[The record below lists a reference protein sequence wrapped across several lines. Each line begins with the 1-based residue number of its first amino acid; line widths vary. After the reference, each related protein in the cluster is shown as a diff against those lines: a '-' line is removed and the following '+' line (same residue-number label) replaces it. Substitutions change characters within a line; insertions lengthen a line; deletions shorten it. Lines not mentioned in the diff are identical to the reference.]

1 MAGRRIHEE
10 DIRLDII
17 INNSQAQRDLFEL
30 EKKTKDLVSAN
41 KDLKKEQRLL
51 EAQGKKNTQEYRNL
65 TNQINQN
72 TAQIR
77 TNRAEMDRLQN
88 EIGLT
93 GLTMNQL
100 TRRANQLR
108 NSLRDMVPGS
118 RQWQNLNAEL
128 TETTNRINQ
137 LRAAGDTQ
145 RLTFGQAA
153 DWLNR
158 YQTMILSVTATIT
171 GLTYSI
177 QQWLDYS
184 GKLAD
189 ANSNVMK
196 VTGFTQKQIDELN
209 KSLGNISTRTSRME
223 LLGLAEQAGRLGKT
237 SLKEVEGFV
246 EVANRLK
253 VALGDDLGESQIL
266 DVGKLVTTY
275 QVGTETGKEFEG
287 AMEALGSSINE
298 VSASGSNQASFLVDY
313 MNRMAGVAPQA
324 KLSAADN
331 LGYAATFD
339 ELGQSVEVT
348 STAMN
353 KVLLD
358 MFKNP
363 GEYAKIAGIS
373 IKDFNKLLNE
383 DSNAAMIK
391 FLEGLNG
398 NSAGLQTMVQKME
411 DLDAGGTRGVAS
423 LSALANNLDI
433 LKQRQATANL
443 SMQEATS
450 LTNEYNIKNNNLAAT
465 LDKIKKTTA
474 GWFSSDTLVSWL
486 TTCVNW
492 FAKLIGATED
502 ADKSGA
508 RWRNN
513 LLVIAKVVATLV
525 AGLIS
530 YKAALQLTALWTNR
544 NTAGSILYNAQLKL
558 QNILAAIAI
567 VRTELY
573 AAAQLLLAGN
583 IRGAIAQVRALN
595 TVLFASPW
603 GVVIGLVTA
612 ATTAFFLFS
621 DSANEANDIMSAT
634 TRIANDVADATTNQ
648 KSKIETL
655 IATINDENSTLEQKQ
670 KALEILKTITN
681 GYLDTLTLENMKT
694 GQSIQLIKDYIKHI
708 DDLAKAKAIVALKT
722 ELYSQ
727 QLKNSTKITA
737 LETEK
742 KNTKAT
748 GKGYGDDGK
757 FFGFDIGRNQKSIQY
772 EIDQA
777 KSENIQIENQL
788 AVANTLQ
795 GKQSEAI
802 RNRIAKNTATLK
814 TLKANSAEAKQ
825 LTAKIKADNE
835 ELNALIGLSDTT
847 STTANNS
854 SSEFTTPSDKE
865 SEKARK
871 KAEKDAENARKKAER
886 EADNARKK
894 AKAERD
900 KYYEDL
906 KKETEKNE
914 EEILKIQRDYEDLGL
929 ESIEDSFAKERAT
942 MSVEHQRKMDDLRA
956 QLIDEKTLKI
966 LNEQKATATKN
977 GDTALVARIDQM
989 KATYLSKNA
998 EINDLLTAQQ
1008 NKYSND
1014 LLQLSRK
1021 FQLSEIDKLVES
1033 GNKKIE
1039 EQKRLQRSELA
1050 TISSV
1055 DDAKEIL
1062 KRSLNDKELK
1072 EIKTWQDA
1080 KTALEKQYEQETL
1093 ALQEEFL
1100 REQLSQLQA
1109 ISQGSTEKGIDF
1121 NLLTPEQQENFK
1133 SQIEE
1138 LKSQIDELIIKK
1150 NELKGQGED
1159 DKSGNKK
1166 KKSDDGNSKGS
1177 LNKYSADIFGMSTDD
1192 WQMLFNHLEQGKI
1205 GFEEIAAVIGVMQ
1218 QMYAQYAQMVA
1229 ANENR
1234 ELQKFE
1240 DRTNRKKDALSRQL
1254 DQGYINQATYNAE
1267 VQKLEDAYNK
1277 KKAETEYKQAKR
1289 EKQMAL
1295 VSALMGTATAVV
1307 GALGMK
1313 PWTPANYAL
1322 AAIVGAFGA
1331 IQTGMIAAQPLP
1343 SKGFEDGYINIQR
1356 EQDGKR
1362 FRAKRAG
1369 IAKTGL
1375 VSQPTHFLAGEQGQH
1390 FPEMIIDGPT
1400 WKGLSPDIK
1409 NALQNDIMRVKGFE
1423 NGSYGNIASTDNT
1436 EFIAF
1441 LKLNYELLSD
1451 LKTNGIDARV
1461 LADYRNSAAIE
1472 KGIERVRKFKNKTI
1486 K

>member
-1 MAGRRIHEE
+1 MAKKIHEE
-10 DIRLDII
+10 DIKLNII
-17 INNSQAQRDLFEL
+17 INGDKSQKELGDLDRDTKKLISTNKEL
-30 EKKTKDLVSAN
+30 RKAKADLV
-41 KDLKKEQRLL
+41 
-51 EAQGKKNTQEYRNL
+51 AQGKKDSQEFKNL
-65 TNQINQN
+65 TKEIKNNNATIEVNK
-72 TAQIR
+72 
-77 TNRAEMDRLQN
+77 NRMKELRSA
-88 EIGLT
+88 IGLNA
-93 GLTMNQL
+93 LSIQEL
-100 TRRANQLR
+100 KKQAA
-108 NSLRDMVPGS
+108 SLRYSLNSMVPGTS
-118 RQWQNLNAEL
+118 EWKKLNAEL
-128 TETTNRINQ
+128 QETNARIRQ
-137 LRAAGDTQ
+137 LNTTGQQQ

-158 YQTMILSVTATIT
+158 YQTMIVSVAATIT

-209 KSLGNISTRTSRME
+209 ISLGKISTRTSRME

-237 SLKEVEGFV
+237 SLKDVEGFV

-253 VALGDDLGESQIL
+253 VALGDDLGESQIQ

-275 QVGTETGKEFEG
+275 KVGAETGKEFEG

-298 VSASGSNQASFLVDY
+298 VSASGANQASFLVDY

-450 LTNEYNIKNNNLAAT
+450 LTNEYDIKNNNLAAT

-474 GWFSSDTLVSWL
+474 GWFSSDTLISWL

-513 LLVIAKVVATLV
+513 LLVIAKVVATVV
-525 AGLIS
+525 ATILS
-530 YKAALQLTALWTNR
+530 YKAALVLTTLWSNNLKRATTLLNVVQKGSLLVTN
-544 NTAGSILYNAQLKL
+544 LLKSS
-558 QNILAAIAI
+558 
-567 VRTELY
+567 T
-573 AAAQLLLAGN
+573 LLLSSAYLFCTGN
-583 IRGAIAQVRALN
+583 IRKATAMMRLFNMTVRANPL
-595 TVLFASPW
+595 
-603 GVVIGLVTA
+603 GLLISLLTL
-612 ATTAFFLFS
+612 ATTAFFAFS
-621 DSANEANDIMSAT
+621 SSADEATESQDNLKESIDSLDKSVNESITKTKENI
-634 TRIANDVADATTNQ
+634 TRLINVIKDENVSLESRKKAYQELIKIAPEFNGYLEDEKFNIEGLTRMYDVYVKKLYEVARAKAVQAKLEKAVKEQVDADF
-648 KSKIETL
+648 KLYETE
-655 IATINDENSTLEQKQ
+655 TSNSTLKDQNSITIGGTKIDVSSDTSKNEINKSNTNV
-670 KALEILKTITN
+670 KFALAAKKDADESVKKITN
-681 GYLDTLTLENMKT
+681 YINSD
-694 GQSIQLIKDYIKHI
+694 LIK
-708 DDLAKAKAIVALKT
+708 
-722 ELYSQ
+722 
-727 QLKNSTKITA
+727 
-737 LETEK
+737 TEK
-742 KNTKAT
+742 IIAT
-748 GKGYGDDGK
+748 
-757 FFGFDIGRNQKSIQY
+757 
-772 EIDQA
+772 
-777 KSENIQIENQL
+777 
-788 AVANTLQ
+788 
-795 GKQSEAI
+795 
-802 RNRIAKNTATLK
+802 
-814 TLKANSAEAKQ
+814 AEAKMKALVTKYGKDKASKLQ
-825 LTAKIKADNE
+825 EYKELSVEKSTA
-835 ELNALIGLSDTT
+835 ELKKKSYTT
-847 STTANNS
+847 VDEPMMDFS
-854 SSEFTTPSDKE
+854 SSSSSSIKGNQPSRSSGKSDA
-865 SEKARK
+865 EKA
-871 KAEKDAENARKKAER
+871 AE
-886 EADNARKK
+886 K

-900 KYYEDL
+900 KYFDDL

-914 EEILKIQRDYEDLGL
+914 EEILKIQREYEDLGL

-942 MSVEHQRKMDDLRA
+942 LNVEHQRKMDDLRA
-956 QLIDEKTLKI
+956 QLVDENTLKI
-966 LNEQKATATKN
+966 LDEQKIKATKN
-977 GDTALVARIDQM
+977 GDTALVTRIDQM

-998 EINDLLTAQQ
+998 EINNLLTAQQ
-1008 NKYSND
+1008 NKYSQEKLNIER
-1014 LLQLSRK
+1014 SRELK
-1021 FQLSEIDKLVES
+1021 SIDKLIES

-1093 ALQEEFL
+1093 DAQEEFL

-1109 ISQGSTEKGIDF
+1109 ISEGSTETGIDF

-1133 SQIEE
+1133 SQIEK

-1150 NELKGQGED
+1150 NELKGGKKVDENGNPVED
-1159 DKSGNKK
+1159 DSGNGKA
-1166 KKSDDGNSKGS
+1166 KGGS
-1177 LNKYSADIFGMSTDD
+1177 TDIFGMDANK
-1192 WQMLFNHLEQGKI
+1192 WQSLFDNLEEGKLK
-1205 GFEEIAAVIGVMQ
+1205 FEDVANVIGVMMN
-1218 QMYAQYAQMVA
+1218 MYKQYSDLVAQ
-1229 ANENR
+1229 NENR

-1240 DRTNRKKDALSRQL
+1240 DRTNRKKDALSKQL

-1277 KKAETEYKQAKR
+1277 KKAEIEYKQAKR
-1289 EKQMAL
+1289 EKAMA
-1295 VSALMGTATAVV
+1295 VASAIMNTASAVNEALPNFVLAGIV
-1307 GALGMK
+1307 GALG
-1313 PWTPANYAL
+1313 
-1322 AAIVGAFGA
+1322 A
-1331 IQTGMIAAQPLP
+1331 IQVGMILAQPLP
-1343 SKGFEDGYINIQR
+1343 SKGFQDGYIDIER

-1409 NALQNDIMRVKGFE
+1409 AALQNDIMRVKGFE
-1423 NGSYGNIASTDNT
+1423 DGSYANIASTDNT
-1436 EFIAF
+1436 ELIAF
-1441 LKLNYELLSD
+1441 LKLNYDVLID
-1451 LKTNGIDARV
+1451 LKENGIEANV
-1461 LADYRNSAAIE
+1461 LANYQNSNAIE
-1472 KGIERVRKFKNKTI
+1472 KGLNRLNKFKSKTR

>member
-1 MAGRRIHEE
+1 MANKIHEE
-10 DIRLDII
+10 DIRLNISV
-17 INNSQAQRDLFEL
+17 NGNEAQKEIHNL
-30 EKKTKDLVSAN
+30 EKRN
-41 KDLKKEQRLL
+41 KELTTSIKGVQAEMKKYRTAKQKESEDYKNLQSQLNKYNKELDVNRNKISQLTSTLKVNEMTTQQLKARAKELQFALSKMLNATDRNRMKEQLA
-51 EAQGKKNTQEYRNL
+51 EVNAQLSEMNALG
-65 TNQINQN
+65 
-72 TAQIR
+72 AQ
-77 TNRAEMDRLQN
+77 
-88 EIGLT
+88 
-93 GLTMNQL
+93 
-100 TRRANQLR
+100 
-108 NSLRDMVPGS
+108 
-118 RQWQNLNAEL
+118 
-128 TETTNRINQ
+128 
-137 LRAAGDTQ
+137 Q
-145 RLTFGQAA
+145 RLTFSSAS
-153 DWLNR
+153 DWLQR
-158 YQTMILSVTATIT
+158 YQTLLFSIIATIT

-177 QQWLDYS
+177 EQWLDFS
-184 GKLAD
+184 GKLSD
-189 ANSNVMK
+189 AYSNVMK
-196 VTGFTQKQIDELN
+196 VTGLTQTQMDKLNLSLN
-209 KSLGNISTRTSRME
+209 KISTRTSRME

-237 SLKEVEGFV
+237 SVKDVEGFV

-253 VALGDDLGESQIL
+253 VALGDDLGESQIQ

-275 QVGTETGKEFEG
+275 KVGAETGKEFEG

-373 IKDFNKLLNE
+373 IKDFNKLLSE

-398 NSAGLQTMVQKME
+398 NSAGLQTMVKKME

-433 LKQRQATANL
+433 LKERQATANL

-465 LDKIKKTTA
+465 LDKIKKTVS
-474 GWFSSDTLVSWL
+474 GWTSSDTLVSWL

-492 FAKLIGATED
+492 FANLIGATED

-513 LLVIAKVVATLV
+513 LLVIAKVVATVV

-573 AAAQLLLAGN
+573 ATAQLLLAGN
-583 IRGAIAQVRALN
+583 IRGAIAQVKALN

-621 DSANEANDIMSAT
+621 DSASEANDIMSAT

-648 KSKIETL
+648 KAKIETL

-748 GKGYGDDGK
+748 GKGYGADGK
-757 FFGFDIGRNQKSIQY
+757 FFAFDIGRNKKSIQY

-802 RNRIAKNTATLK
+802 RNRIAINTATLK
-814 TLKANSAEAKQ
+814 TLKSNSKEAKEI
-825 LTAKIKADNE
+825 TAKIKADNE
-835 ELNALIGLSDTT
+835 ELNALIGLTDTT
-847 STTANNS
+847 STTTTNS
-854 SSEFTTPSDKE
+854 SSDFTPTSDKDA
-865 SEKARK
+865 EKARK
-871 KAEKDAENARKKAER
+871 KR
-886 EADNARKK
+886 EADAKKAQKQKEADEKK

-900 KYYEDL
+900 KYYEEL

-914 EEILKIQRDYEDLGL
+914 EEILKIQREYEDLDL
-929 ESIEDSFAKERAT
+929 ASIEDKFARERAIL
-942 MSVEHQRKMDDLRA
+942 SVEHQRKMDDLRK
-956 QLIDEKTLKI
+956 QLIDEETLKTLD
-966 LNEQKATATKN
+966 NQKATATKK
-977 GDTALVARIDQM
+977 GDTELVKSIETM
-989 KATYLSKNA
+989 KQTFLIKNE
-998 EINDLLTAQQ
+998 EINNLLTQQ
-1008 NKYSND
+1008 KLKYSEE
-1014 LLQLSRK
+1014 LLKIGREY
-1021 FQLSEIDKLVES
+1021 QLSEIDLLIKSSNDKLT
-1033 GNKKIE
+1033 
-1039 EQKRLQRSELA
+1039 EQKRLQTAELA

-1055 DDAKEIL
+1055 EDAKEIL
-1062 KRSLNDKELK
+1062 KRSLTDKELK
-1072 EIKTWQDA
+1072 NIKTWQDA
-1080 KTALEKQYEQETL
+1080 KTALDKQYEAETL
-1093 ALQEEFL
+1093 AAQQKFL
-1100 REQLSQLQA
+1100 EEQLSQLQS
-1109 ISQGSTEKGIDF
+1109 ISQGSLDAGIDF
-1121 NLLTPEQQENFK
+1121 NLLTPEQQEVFK
-1133 SQIEE
+1133 QQVEDLKNQIN
-1138 LKSQIDELIIKK
+1138 ELIIAK
-1150 NELKGQGED
+1150 NQLKGEQTDKGNPNGE
-1159 DKSGNKK
+1159 KSEGLQKA
-1166 KKSDDGNSKGS
+1166 SGGTT
-1177 LNKYSADIFGMSTDD
+1177 DIFGMNAND
-1192 WQMLFNHLEQGKI
+1192 WQTLFDNLDEGKLK
-1205 GFEEIAAVIGVMQ
+1205 FEDVANVIGLMVN
-1218 QMYAQYAQMVA
+1218 MYSQYAQMVA
-1229 ANENR
+1229 ASENKS
-1234 ELQKFE
+1234 LQKFE
-1240 DRTNRKKDALSRQL
+1240 DSNNRKKDSLQKQL
-1254 DQGYINQATYNAE
+1254 DQGYISQTTYNTE
-1267 VQKLEDAYNK
+1267 VQKLDDAYNK
-1277 KKAETEYKQAKR
+1277 RKAEIEYKQAKR
-1289 EKQMAL
+1289 EKQIAL
-1295 VSALMGTATAVV
+1295 VSAIMNTAAAVTEALPNWVLAGIV
-1307 GALGMK
+1307 GALG
-1313 PWTPANYAL
+1313 
-1322 AAIVGAFGA
+1322 A
-1331 IQTGMIAAQPLP
+1331 IQVGMILKQPLP

-1356 EQDGKR
+1356 EQDGKN
-1362 FRAKRAG
+1362 FRAKKG
-1369 IAKTGL
+1369 GVAKSGL
-1375 VSQPTHFLAGEQGQH
+1375 VSKPTHFLAGEQGQF
-1390 FPEMIIDGPT
+1390 FPEMIISGPQ
-1400 WKGLSPDIK
+1400 WKGFSPALKTAVLNEVNGIKSPGYEGGTMPDIASMQ
-1409 NALQNDIMRVKGFE
+1409 NPEIIALLSANF
-1423 NGSYGNIASTDNT
+1423 
-1436 EFIAF
+1436 
-1441 LKLNYELLSD
+1441 ELLSD
-1451 LKTNGIDARV
+1451 LKTNGIQAHLVNDMRFQQKMS
-1461 LADYRNSAAIE
+1461 D
-1472 KGIERVRKFKNKTI
+1472 GNKKYQQFISKT
-1486 K
+1486 KM

>member
-1 MAGRRIHEE
+1 MANKIHEE
-10 DIRLDII
+10 DIRLNISV
-17 INNSQAQRDLFEL
+17 NGNEAQKEIHNL
-30 EKKTKDLVSAN
+30 EKRNNELSTSIKGVQAEMKKYRTAKQKESEDYKNLQSQLN
-41 KDLKKEQRLL
+41 KYNKELDVNRNKISQLTSTLKVNEMTTQQLKARAKELQFALSKMLNATDRNRMKEQLA
-51 EAQGKKNTQEYRNL
+51 EVNAQLSEMNALG
-65 TNQINQN
+65 
-72 TAQIR
+72 AQ
-77 TNRAEMDRLQN
+77 
-88 EIGLT
+88 
-93 GLTMNQL
+93 
-100 TRRANQLR
+100 
-108 NSLRDMVPGS
+108 
-118 RQWQNLNAEL
+118 
-128 TETTNRINQ
+128 
-137 LRAAGDTQ
+137 Q
-145 RLTFGQAA
+145 RLTFSSAS
-153 DWLNR
+153 DWLQR
-158 YQTMILSVTATIT
+158 YQTLLFSIIATIT

-177 QQWLDYS
+177 EQWLDFS
-184 GKLAD
+184 GKLSD
-189 ANSNVMK
+189 AYSNVMK
-196 VTGFTQKQIDELN
+196 VTGLTQTQMDKLNLSLN
-209 KSLGNISTRTSRME
+209 KISTRTSRME

-237 SLKEVEGFV
+237 SVKDVEGFV

-253 VALGDDLGESQIL
+253 VALGDDLGESQIQ

-275 QVGTETGKEFEG
+275 KVGAETGKEFEG

-298 VSASGSNQASFLVDY
+298 VSASGANQASFLVDY
-313 MNRMAGVAPQA
+313 MNRMAGVASQA

-411 DLDAGGTRGVAS
+411 ELDAGGTRGVAS

-433 LKQRQATANL
+433 LKARQDTANQ

-486 TTCVNW
+486 TTVVNV

-847 STTANNS
+847 STTTTNS
-854 SSEFTTPSDKE
+854 SSDFTPTSDKDA
-865 SEKARK
+865 EKARK
-871 KAEKDAENARKKAER
+871 KR
-886 EADNARKK
+886 EADAKKAQKQKEADEKK

-900 KYYEDL
+900 KYYEEL

-914 EEILKIQRDYEDLGL
+914 EEILKIQREYEDLDL
-929 ESIEDSFAKERAT
+929 ASIEDKFARERAIL
-942 MSVEHQRKMDDLRA
+942 SVEHQRKMDDLRK
-956 QLIDEKTLKI
+956 QLIDEETLKTLD
-966 LNEQKATATKN
+966 NQKATATKK
-977 GDTALVARIDQM
+977 GDTELVKSIETM
-989 KATYLSKNA
+989 KQTFLIKNE
-998 EINDLLTAQQ
+998 EINNLLTQQ
-1008 NKYSND
+1008 KLKYSEE
-1014 LLQLSRK
+1014 LLKIGREY
-1021 FQLSEIDKLVES
+1021 QLSEIDLLIKSSNDKLT
-1033 GNKKIE
+1033 
-1039 EQKRLQRSELA
+1039 EQKRLQTAELA

-1055 DDAKEIL
+1055 EDAKEIL
-1062 KRSLNDKELK
+1062 KRSLTDKELK
-1072 EIKTWQDA
+1072 NIKTWQDA
-1080 KTALEKQYEQETL
+1080 KTALDKQYESETL
-1093 ALQEEFL
+1093 AAQQKFL
-1100 REQLSQLQA
+1100 EEQLSQLQA
-1109 ISQGSTEKGIDF
+1109 ISQGSLDAGIDF
-1121 NLLTPEQQENFK
+1121 NLLTPEQQEVFTQQVEDLKN
-1133 SQIEE
+1133 QIN
-1138 LKSQIDELIIKK
+1138 ELIIAK
-1150 NELKGQGED
+1150 NQLKGEQTDKGNPNGE
-1159 DKSGNKK
+1159 KSEGLQKA
-1166 KKSDDGNSKGS
+1166 SGGTT
-1177 LNKYSADIFGMSTDD
+1177 DIFGMNAND
-1192 WQMLFNHLEQGKI
+1192 WQTLFDNLDEGKLK
-1205 GFEEIAAVIGVMQ
+1205 FEDVANVIGLMVN
-1218 QMYAQYAQMVA
+1218 MYSQYAQMVA
-1229 ANENR
+1229 ASENKS
-1234 ELQKFE
+1234 LQKFE
-1240 DRTNRKKDALSRQL
+1240 ENNNKRKDSLQKQL
-1254 DQGYINQATYNAE
+1254 DQGFISQTTYNTE
-1267 VQKLEDAYNK
+1267 VQKLDDAYNK
-1277 KKAETEYKQAKR
+1277 RKAEIEYKQAKR
-1289 EKQMAL
+1289 EKQIAL
-1295 VSALMGTATAVV
+1295 VSAIMNTAAAVTEALPNWVLAGIV
-1307 GALGMK
+1307 GALG
-1313 PWTPANYAL
+1313 
-1322 AAIVGAFGA
+1322 A
-1331 IQTGMIAAQPLP
+1331 IQVGMILKQPLP

-1356 EQDGKR
+1356 EQDGKN
-1362 FRAKRAG
+1362 FRAKKG
-1369 IAKTGL
+1369 GVAKSGL
-1375 VSQPTHFLAGEQGQH
+1375 VSKPTHFLAGEQGQF
-1390 FPEMIIDGPT
+1390 FPEMIISGPK
-1400 WKGLSPDIK
+1400 WKGFSPTLKTAVLNEVNGIKSPGYEGGTMPDIASMQ
-1409 NALQNDIMRVKGFE
+1409 NPEIIALL
-1423 NGSYGNIASTDNT
+1423 SA
-1436 EFIAF
+1436 
-1441 LKLNYELLSD
+1441 NYELLSD
-1451 LKTNGIDARV
+1451 LKTNGIQAHLVNDMRFQKKMS
-1461 LADYRNSAAIE
+1461 DGNKKYQQFIS
-1472 KGIERVRKFKNKTI
+1472 KTI
-1486 K
+1486 M

>member
-1 MAGRRIHEE
+1 MANKIHEE
-10 DIRLDII
+10 DIRLNISV
-17 INNSQAQRDLFEL
+17 NGNEAQKEIHNL
-30 EKKTKDLVSAN
+30 EKRNNELSTSIKGVQAEMKKYRTAKQKESEDYKNLQSQLN
-41 KDLKKEQRLL
+41 KYNKELDVNRNKISQLTSTLKVNEMTTQQLKARAKELQFALSKMLNATDRNRMKEQLA
-51 EAQGKKNTQEYRNL
+51 EVNAQLSEMNALG
-65 TNQINQN
+65 
-72 TAQIR
+72 AQ
-77 TNRAEMDRLQN
+77 
-88 EIGLT
+88 
-93 GLTMNQL
+93 
-100 TRRANQLR
+100 
-108 NSLRDMVPGS
+108 
-118 RQWQNLNAEL
+118 
-128 TETTNRINQ
+128 
-137 LRAAGDTQ
+137 Q
-145 RLTFGQAA
+145 RLTFSSAS
-153 DWLNR
+153 DWLQR
-158 YQTMILSVTATIT
+158 YQTLLFSIIATIT

-177 QQWLDYS
+177 EQWLDFS
-184 GKLAD
+184 GKLSD
-189 ANSNVMK
+189 AYSNVMK
-196 VTGFTQKQIDELN
+196 VTGLTQTQMDKLNLSLN
-209 KSLGNISTRTSRME
+209 KISTRTSRME

-237 SLKEVEGFV
+237 SVKDVEGFV

-253 VALGDDLGESQIL
+253 VALGDDLGESQIQ

-275 QVGTETGKEFEG
+275 KVGAETGKEFEG

-373 IKDFNKLLNE
+373 IKDFNKLLSE

-398 NSAGLQTMVQKME
+398 NSAGLQTMVKKME

-433 LKQRQATANL
+433 LKERQATANL

-465 LDKIKKTTA
+465 LDKIKKTVS
-474 GWFSSDTLVSWL
+474 GWTSSDTLVSWL

-492 FAKLIGATED
+492 FANLIGATED

-513 LLVIAKVVATLV
+513 LLVIAKVVATVV

-583 IRGAIAQVRALN
+583 IRGAIAQVKALN
-595 TVLFASPW
+595 TVLFTSPW

-621 DSANEANDIMSAT
+621 DSASEANDIMSAT

-648 KSKIETL
+648 KAKIETL

-825 LTAKIKADNE
+825 LMVKIKADNE
-835 ELNALIGLSDTT
+835 ELNALIGLTDTT
-847 STTANNS
+847 STTTTNS
-854 SSEFTTPSDKE
+854 SSDFTPTSDKDA
-865 SEKARK
+865 EKARK
-871 KAEKDAENARKKAER
+871 KR
-886 EADNARKK
+886 EADAKKAQKQKEADEKK

-900 KYYEDL
+900 KYYEEL

-914 EEILKIQRDYEDLGL
+914 EEILKIQREYEDLDL
-929 ESIEDSFAKERAT
+929 ASIEDKFARERAIL
-942 MSVEHQRKMDDLRA
+942 SVEHQRKMDDLRK
-956 QLIDEKTLKI
+956 QLIDEETLKTLD
-966 LNEQKATATKN
+966 NQKATATKK
-977 GDTALVARIDQM
+977 GDTELVKSIETM
-989 KATYLSKNA
+989 KQTFLIKNE
-998 EINDLLTAQQ
+998 EINNLLTQQ
-1008 NKYSND
+1008 KLKYSEE
-1014 LLQLSRK
+1014 LLKIGREY
-1021 FQLSEIDKLVES
+1021 QLSEIDLLIKSSNDKLT
-1033 GNKKIE
+1033 
-1039 EQKRLQRSELA
+1039 EQKRLQTAELA

-1055 DDAKEIL
+1055 EDAKEIL
-1062 KRSLNDKELK
+1062 KRSLTDKELK
-1072 EIKTWQDA
+1072 NIKTWQDA
-1080 KTALEKQYEQETL
+1080 KTALDKQYEAETL
-1093 ALQEEFL
+1093 VAQQKFL
-1100 REQLSQLQA
+1100 EEQLSQLQA
-1109 ISQGSTEKGIDF
+1109 ISQGSLDEGINF
-1121 NLLTPEQQENFK
+1121 NLLTPEQQEVFK
-1133 SQIEE
+1133 QQVEDLKNQIN
-1138 LKSQIDELIIKK
+1138 ELIIAK
-1150 NELKGQGED
+1150 NQLKGEQTDKGNPNGE
-1159 DKSGNKK
+1159 KSEGLQKA
-1166 KKSDDGNSKGS
+1166 SGGTT
-1177 LNKYSADIFGMSTDD
+1177 DIFGMNAND
-1192 WQMLFNHLEQGKI
+1192 WQTLFDNLNEGKLK
-1205 GFEEIAAVIGVMQ
+1205 FEDVANVIGLMVN
-1218 QMYAQYAQMVA
+1218 MYSQYAQMVA
-1229 ANENR
+1229 TSENKS
-1234 ELQKFE
+1234 LQKFE
-1240 DRTNRKKDALSRQL
+1240 DSNNRKKDSLQKQL
-1254 DQGYINQATYNAE
+1254 DQGYISQTTYNTE
-1267 VQKLEDAYNK
+1267 VQKLDDAYNK
-1277 KKAETEYKQAKR
+1277 RKAEIEYKQAKR
-1289 EKQMAL
+1289 EKQIAL
-1295 VSALMGTATAVV
+1295 VSAIMNTAAAVTEALPNWVLAGIV
-1307 GALGMK
+1307 GALG
-1313 PWTPANYAL
+1313 
-1322 AAIVGAFGA
+1322 A
-1331 IQTGMIAAQPLP
+1331 IQVGMILKQPLP

-1356 EQDGKR
+1356 EQDGKN
-1362 FRAKRAG
+1362 FRAKKG
-1369 IAKTGL
+1369 GVAKSGL
-1375 VSQPTHFLAGEQGQH
+1375 VSKPTHFLAGEQGQF
-1390 FPEMIIDGPT
+1390 FPEMIISGPQ
-1400 WKGLSPDIK
+1400 WKGFSPALKTAVLNEVNGIKSPGYEGGTMPDIASMQ
-1409 NALQNDIMRVKGFE
+1409 NPEIIALLSANF
-1423 NGSYGNIASTDNT
+1423 
-1436 EFIAF
+1436 
-1441 LKLNYELLSD
+1441 ELLSD
-1451 LKTNGIDARV
+1451 LKTNGIQAHLVNDMRFQQKMS
-1461 LADYRNSAAIE
+1461 D
-1472 KGIERVRKFKNKTI
+1472 GNKKYQQFISKT
-1486 K
+1486 KM

>member
-1 MAGRRIHEE
+1 MAKKIHEE
-10 DIRLDII
+10 DIKLNII
-17 INNSQAQRDLFEL
+17 INGDKSQKELGDLDRDT
-30 EKKTKDLVSAN
+30 KKLISTN
-41 KDLKKEQRLL
+41 KDLKKAKADLV
-51 EAQGKKNTQEYRNL
+51 AQGKKDSAEFQNL
-65 TNQINQN
+65 SK
-72 TAQIR
+72 QIR
-77 TNRAEMDRLQN
+77 ENNAVIKTNEARMKELRAE
-88 EIGLT
+88 IGINA
-93 GLTMNQL
+93 LTMQ
-100 TRRANQLR
+100 QLR
-108 NSLRDMVPGS
+108 KHANELKYSLNNMVPGTAE
-118 RQWQNLNAEL
+118 WKKLNAEL
-128 TETTNRINQ
+128 QETNARIRQ
-137 LRAAGDTQ
+137 LNTTGQQQ

-158 YQTMILSVTATIT
+158 YQTMIVSVAATIT

-177 QQWLDYS
+177 QKWLDYS

-209 KSLGNISTRTSRME
+209 ISLGKISTRTSRME

-253 VALGDDLGESQIL
+253 VALGDDLGESQIQ

-275 QVGTETGKEFEG
+275 KVGAETGKEFEG

-298 VSASGSNQASFLVDY
+298 VSASGANQASFLVDY

-433 LKQRQATANL
+433 LKERQATANL
-443 SMQEATS
+443 SIQEATS

-474 GWFSSDTLVSWL
+474 GWFSSDTLISWL
-486 TTCVNW
+486 TTCVTW
-492 FAKLIGATED
+492 FANLIGATED

-583 IRGAIAQVRALN
+583 IRAAIAQIRVLN

-621 DSANEANDIMSAT
+621 NSANEANDIMSAT

-825 LTAKIKADNE
+825 LKAKIKADNE
-835 ELNALIGLSDTT
+835 ELNAVIGLTDSQ
-847 STTANNS
+847 STTTTNS
-854 SSEFTTPSDKE
+854 SSEFSTPSDKE

-871 KAEKDAENARKKAER
+871 IAEKARKKAER
-886 EADNARKK
+886 EADNERKK

-900 KYYEDL
+900 KYFEDL

-914 EEILKIQRDYEDLGL
+914 EEILKIQREYEDLGL

-942 MSVEHQRKMDDLRA
+942 LNVEHQRKMDDLRA
-956 QLIDEKTLKI
+956 QLVDENTLKI
-966 LNEQKATATKN
+966 LDEQKIKATKN
-977 GDTALVARIDQM
+977 GDTALVTRIDQM

-1021 FQLSEIDKLVES
+1021 FQLSEIDKLIES

-1093 ALQEEFL
+1093 ALQQQFL
-1100 REQLSQLQA
+1100 EDQLSQLQA
-1109 ISQGSTEKGIDF
+1109 ISQGSTETGIDF

-1133 SQIEE
+1133 KQVEE
-1138 LKSQIDELIIKK
+1138 LKAQIDELIIKK
-1150 NELKGQGED
+1150 NELKGQNED

-1166 KKSDDGNSKGS
+1166 KKSDDGNK
-1177 LNKYSADIFGMSTDD
+1177 LNKYSADIFGMAPDD
-1192 WQMLFNHLEQGKI
+1192 WQMLFDHLEQGKI

-1234 ELQKFE
+1234 ELQRFE

-1289 EKQMAL
+1289 EKQMAI

-1322 AAIVGAFGA
+1322 AAIVGAMGA

-1343 SKGFEDGYINIQR
+1343 SKGFQDGYIDIER

-1409 NALQNDIMRVKGFE
+1409 AALQNDIMRVKGFE
-1423 NGSYGNIASTDNT
+1423 DGSYANIASTDNS
-1436 EFIAF
+1436 ELIAF
-1441 LKLNYELLSD
+1441 LKLNYEVLDD
-1451 LKTNGIDARV
+1451 LRVNGIEANV
-1461 LADYRNSAAIE
+1461 LANYQNSNAIE
-1472 KGIERVRKFKNKTI
+1472 KGLNRLNKFKSKTR

>member
-1 MAGRRIHEE
+1 MAKKIHEE
-10 DIRLDII
+10 DIKLNII
-17 INNSQAQRDLFEL
+17 INGDKSQKELGDLDRETKNLISTNKEL
-30 EKKTKDLVSAN
+30 RKAKADLV
-41 KDLKKEQRLL
+41 
-51 EAQGKKNTQEYRNL
+51 AQGKKDSQEFKNL
-65 TNQINQN
+65 TKEIKNNNATIEVNK
-72 TAQIR
+72 
-77 TNRAEMDRLQN
+77 NRMKELRSA
-88 EIGLT
+88 IGLNA
-93 GLTMNQL
+93 LSIQEL
-100 TRRANQLR
+100 KKQAA
-108 NSLRDMVPGS
+108 SLRYSLNSMVPGTS
-118 RQWQNLNAEL
+118 EWKKLNAEL
-128 TETTNRINQ
+128 QETNARIRQ
-137 LRAAGDTQ
+137 LNTTGQQQ

-158 YQTMILSVTATIT
+158 YQTMIVSVAATIT

-177 QQWLDYS
+177 QKWLDYS

-209 KSLGNISTRTSRME
+209 ISLGKISTRTSRME

-253 VALGDDLGESQIL
+253 VALGDDLGESQIQ

-275 QVGTETGKEFEG
+275 KVGAETGKEFEG

-298 VSASGSNQASFLVDY
+298 VSASGANQASFLVDY

-474 GWFSSDTLVSWL
+474 GWFSSDTLISWL
-486 TTCVNW
+486 TTCVTW
-492 FAKLIGATED
+492 FANLIGATED

-583 IRGAIAQVRALN
+583 IRAAIAQIRVLN

-814 TLKANSAEAKQ
+814 TLKANSAEAKK
-825 LTAKIKADNE
+825 LKAKIKADNE
-835 ELNALIGLSDTT
+835 ELNALIGLTDSQ
-847 STTANNS
+847 STTTTNS
-854 SSEFTTPSDKE
+854 SSEFTTPSYKG
-865 SEKARK
+865 SK
-871 KAEKDAENARKKAER
+871 KAEKDGENARKKAER

-900 KYYEDL
+900 KYFEDL

-914 EEILKIQRDYEDLGL
+914 EEILKIQREYEDLGL
-929 ESIEDSFAKERAT
+929 ESIEDSFAKERAILN
-942 MSVEHQRKMDDLRA
+942 VEHQRKMDDLRA
-956 QLIDEKTLKI
+956 QLIDENTLEL
-966 LNEQKATATKN
+966 LNEQKIKATKN
-977 GDTALVARIDQM
+977 GDTALVSRIDQM

-1080 KTALEKQYEQETL
+1080 KTALEKQYEAETL
-1093 ALQEEFL
+1093 ENQKQFL
-1100 REQLSQLQA
+1100 EEQLSQLQA
-1109 ISQGSTEKGIDF
+1109 ISEGSTETGIDF

-1133 SQIEE
+1133 KQVEE
-1138 LKSQIDELIIKK
+1138 LKAQIDELIIKK

-1166 KKSDDGNSKGS
+1166 KKSDDGNK
-1177 LNKYSADIFGMSTDD
+1177 LNKYSADIFGMAPDD
-1192 WQMLFNHLEQGKI
+1192 WQMLFDHLEQGKI

-1234 ELQKFE
+1234 ELQRFE
-1240 DRTNRKKDALSRQL
+1240 DRTNRKKDALSKQL

-1289 EKQMAL
+1289 EKQMAI

-1322 AAIVGAFGA
+1322 AAIVGAMGA

-1343 SKGFEDGYINIQR
+1343 SKGFQDGYIDIER

-1409 NALQNDIMRVKGFE
+1409 AALQNDIMRVKGFE
-1423 NGSYGNIASTDNT
+1423 DGSYANIASTDNT
-1436 EFIAF
+1436 ELIAF
-1441 LKLNYELLSD
+1441 LKLNYDVLID
-1451 LKTNGIDARV
+1451 LKENGIEANV
-1461 LADYRNSAAIE
+1461 LANYQNSNAIE
-1472 KGIERVRKFKNKTI
+1472 KGLNRLNKFKSKTR

>member
-1 MAGRRIHEE
+1 MAKKIHEE
-10 DIRLDII
+10 DIKLNII
-17 INNSQAQRDLFEL
+17 INGDKSQKELSDLD
-30 EKKTKDLVSAN
+30 KDTKQLITTN
-41 KDLKKEQRLL
+41 KDLKKAKADLV
-51 EAQGKKNTQEYRNL
+51 AQGKKDSAEFQNL
-65 TNQINQN
+65 SK
-72 TAQIR
+72 QIR
-77 TNRAEMDRLQN
+77 ENNAVIKTNEARMKELRAE
-88 EIGLT
+88 IGINA
-93 GLTMNQL
+93 LTMQ
-100 TRRANQLR
+100 QLR
-108 NSLRDMVPGS
+108 KHAKELKYSLNNMTPDTAE
-118 RQWQNLNAEL
+118 WKKLNAEL
-128 TETTNRINQ
+128 QETNARIRQ
-137 LRAAGDTQ
+137 LNTTGQQQ

-153 DWLNR
+153 DWLNK
-158 YQTMILSVTATIT
+158 YQAMIVGVAATIT

-209 KSLGNISTRTSRME
+209 ISLGKISTRTSRME

-237 SLKEVEGFV
+237 SLKDVEGFV

-253 VALGDDLGESQIL
+253 VALGDDLGESQIQ

-275 QVGTETGKEFEG
+275 KVGAETGKEFEG

-298 VSASGSNQASFLVDY
+298 VSASGANQASFLVDY

-474 GWFSSDTLVSWL
+474 GWFSSDTLISWL

-525 AGLIS
+525 ATILS
-530 YKAALQLTALWTNR
+530 YKAALVLTTLWSNNLKRATTLLNVIQKGSLLVTN
-544 NTAGSILYNAQLKL
+544 LLKSS
-558 QNILAAIAI
+558 
-567 VRTELY
+567 T
-573 AAAQLLLAGN
+573 LLLSSAYLFCTGN
-583 IRGAIAQVRALN
+583 IRKATAMMRLFNMTVRVNPL
-595 TVLFASPW
+595 
-603 GVVIGLVTA
+603 GLLISLLTL
-612 ATTAFFLFS
+612 ATTAFFAFS
-621 DSANEANDIMSAT
+621 SSADEANDIMSAT

-681 GYLDTLTLENMKT
+681 GYLDTLTLENIKT

-708 DDLAKAKAIVALKT
+708 DNLAKAKAIVALKT

-757 FFGFDIGRNQKSIQY
+757 FFGFDIGRNQKSIQH

-795 GKQSEAI
+795 GNQSEAI
-802 RNRIAKNTATLK
+802 RKRIATNTATLK
-814 TLKANSAEAKQ
+814 KLKANSTEAKA

-835 ELNALIGLSDTT
+835 ELNALIGLDTT
-847 STTANNS
+847 STSVNNS

-900 KYYEDL
+900 KYFDDL

-914 EEILKIQRDYEDLGL
+914 EEILKIQREYEDLGL
-929 ESIEDSFAKERAT
+929 ESIEDSFAKERAVL
-942 MSVEHQRKMDDLRA
+942 SVEHQRKMDDLRA
-956 QLIDEKTLKI
+956 QLVDENTLEI
-966 LNEQKATATKN
+966 LNEQKIKATKN
-977 GDTALVARIDQM
+977 GDTALVTRIDQM

-1109 ISQGSTEKGIDF
+1109 ISEGSTETGIDF

-1177 LNKYSADIFGMSTDD
+1177 LNKYSTDIFGMSPDD
-1192 WQMLFNHLEQGKI
+1192 WQTLFTNLETGKV

-1423 NGSYGNIASTDNT
+1423 NGSYGNIASTDNS
-1436 EFIAF
+1436 ELIAF
-1441 LKLNYELLSD
+1441 LKLNYEVLDD
-1451 LKTNGIDARV
+1451 LRVNGIEANV
-1461 LADYRNSAAIE
+1461 LANYQNSNAIE
-1472 KGIERVRKFKNKTI
+1472 KGLNRLNKFKSKTR

>member
-137 LRAAGDTQ
+137 LRAAGNAQ
-145 RLTFGQAA
+145 RLTFSQAA

-158 YQTMILSVTATIT
+158 YQTMIVGVAATIT

-184 GKLAD
+184 GKLSD

-209 KSLGNISTRTSRME
+209 LSIGRISTRTSRME

-237 SLKEVEGFV
+237 SLKDVEGFV

-253 VALGDDLGESQIL
+253 VALGDDLGESQIQ

-275 QVGTETGKEFEG
+275 KVGAETGKEFEG

-298 VSASGSNQASFLVDY
+298 VSASGANQASFLVDY

-433 LKQRQATANL
+433 LKERQATANL

-474 GWFSSDTLVSWL
+474 GWFSSDTLISWL
-486 TTCVNW
+486 TTCVTW

-502 ADKSGA
+502 ADRSGA

-513 LLVIAKVVATLV
+513 LLVIAKVIATVV

-583 IRGAIAQVRALN
+583 IRGAIAQIRVLN

-621 DSANEANDIMSAT
+621 DSASEANDVMSVT

-648 KSKIETL
+648 KAKIESL
-655 IATINDENSTLEQKQ
+655 IATMNDEDSTLEQKQ
-670 KALEILKTITN
+670 KSLEILKTITN
-681 GYLDTLTLENMKT
+681 GYLDTLTLENIKT

-757 FFGFDIGRNQKSIQY
+757 FFGFDIGRNKKSIQH

-795 GKQSEAI
+795 GNQSEAI
-802 RNRIAKNTATLK
+802 RKRIATNTATLK
-814 TLKANSAEAKQ
+814 KLKANSTEAKA

-835 ELNALIGLSDTT
+835 ELNALIGLDIT
-847 STTANNS
+847 STSVNNS
-854 SSEFTTPSDKE
+854 SSEFTTPTDKDA
-865 SEKARK
+865 EKAKKKAEKDAERARK
-871 KAEKDAENARKKAER
+871 KAEKDAEKARKKDE
-886 EADNARKK
+886 ET
-894 AKAERD
+894 RD
-900 KYYEDL
+900 KYFEDL

-914 EEILKIQRDYEDLGL
+914 EEILKIQRQYEDLGL
-929 ESIEDSFAKERAT
+929 ESIEDSSAKERAVL
-942 MSVEHQRKMDDLRA
+942 SVEHQRKMDDLRA
-956 QLIDEKTLKI
+956 QLIDENTLKI
-966 LNEQKATATKN
+966 LDEQKIKATKN
-977 GDTALVARIDQM
+977 NDTALVARIDQM

-1021 FQLSEIDKLVES
+1021 FQLSEIDKLIES

-1055 DDAKEIL
+1055 NDAKEIL

-1080 KTALEKQYEQETL
+1080 KAALEKQYEQETL
-1093 ALQEEFL
+1093 ALQQQFL
-1100 REQLSQLQA
+1100 EDQLSQLQA
-1109 ISQGSTEKGIDF
+1109 ISQGSTETGIDF

-1133 SQIEE
+1133 KQVEE
-1138 LKSQIDELIIKK
+1138 LKAQIDELIVKK
-1150 NELKGQGED
+1150 NDLKGQGED

-1166 KKSDDGNSKGS
+1166 KKSDDGNK
-1177 LNKYSADIFGMSTDD
+1177 LNKYSADIFGMAPDD

-1234 ELQKFE
+1234 ELQRFE
-1240 DRTNRKKDALSRQL
+1240 DRTNRKKNALSQQL

-1289 EKQMAL
+1289 EKQMAI

-1343 SKGFEDGYINIQR
+1343 SKGFQDGYIDIER

-1400 WKGLSPDIK
+1400 WRGLSPDIK
-1409 NALQNDIMRVKGFE
+1409 AALQNDIMRVKGFE
-1423 NGSYGNIASTDNT
+1423 DGSYANIASTDNT
-1436 EFIAF
+1436 ELIAF
-1441 LKLNYELLSD
+1441 LKLNYEVLDD
-1451 LKTNGIDARV
+1451 LRVNGIDSRIV
-1461 LADYRNSAAIE
+1461 NNYQNSTNIE
-1472 KGIERVRKFKNKTI
+1472 KGLERLRKFKAKT
-1486 K
+1486 KA

>member
-1 MAGRRIHEE
+1 MAKKIHEE
-10 DIRLDII
+10 DIKLNII
-17 INNSQAQRDLFEL
+17 INGDKSQKELGDLDRETKNLISTNKEL
-30 EKKTKDLVSAN
+30 RKAKADLV
-41 KDLKKEQRLL
+41 
-51 EAQGKKNTQEYRNL
+51 AQGKKDSQEFKNL
-65 TNQINQN
+65 TKEIKNNNATIEVNK
-72 TAQIR
+72 
-77 TNRAEMDRLQN
+77 NRMKELRSA
-88 EIGLT
+88 IGLNA
-93 GLTMNQL
+93 LSIQEL
-100 TRRANQLR
+100 KKQAA
-108 NSLRDMVPGS
+108 SLRYSLNSMVPGTS
-118 RQWQNLNAEL
+118 EWKKLNAEL
-128 TETTNRINQ
+128 QETNARIRQ
-137 LRAAGDTQ
+137 LNTTGQQQ

-158 YQTMILSVTATIT
+158 YQTMIVSVAATIT

-209 KSLGNISTRTSRME
+209 ISLGKISTRTSRME

-253 VALGDDLGESQIL
+253 VALGDDLGESQIQ

-275 QVGTETGKEFEG
+275 KVGAETGKEFEG

-298 VSASGSNQASFLVDY
+298 VSASGANQASFLVDY

-411 DLDAGGTRGVAS
+411 DLDAGGTRGVAA

-474 GWFSSDTLVSWL
+474 GWFSSDTLISWL
-486 TTCVNW
+486 TTCVTW
-492 FAKLIGATED
+492 FANLIGATED

-670 KALEILKTITN
+670 KALEILKNITN

-742 KNTKAT
+742 KNTKDT
-748 GKGYGDDGK
+748 GSGYGDDGK
-757 FFGFDIGRNQKSIQY
+757 FFGFDVGRNKKSIQH

-777 KSENIQIENQL
+777 KSENIQISNQL

-814 TLKANSAEAKQ
+814 TLKANSSEAKQ

-894 AKAERD
+894 AKRERD
-900 KYYEDL
+900 KYFEDL

-914 EEILKIQRDYEDLGL
+914 EEILKIQREYEDLGL
-929 ESIEDSFAKERAT
+929 ESIEDSFAKERAILN
-942 MSVEHQRKMDDLRA
+942 VEHQRKMDDLRA
-956 QLIDEKTLKI
+956 QLIDENTLEL
-966 LNEQKATATKN
+966 LNEQKIKATKN
-977 GDTALVARIDQM
+977 GDTALVSRIDQM

-1021 FQLSEIDKLVES
+1021 CQLSEIDKLIES

-1080 KTALEKQYEQETL
+1080 KTALEKQYEAETL
-1093 ALQEEFL
+1093 ENQKQFL
-1100 REQLSQLQA
+1100 EEQLSQLQA
-1109 ISQGSTEKGIDF
+1109 ISEGSTETGIDF

-1166 KKSDDGNSKGS
+1166 KKSDDGNK
-1177 LNKYSADIFGMSTDD
+1177 LNKYSADIFGMAPDD
-1192 WQMLFNHLEQGKI
+1192 WQMLFDHLEQGKI

-1234 ELQKFE
+1234 ELQRFE
-1240 DRTNRKKDALSRQL
+1240 DRTNRKKDALSKQL

-1289 EKQMAL
+1289 EKQMAI

-1322 AAIVGAFGA
+1322 AAIVGAMGA

-1343 SKGFEDGYINIQR
+1343 SKGFQDGYIDIER

-1409 NALQNDIMRVKGFE
+1409 AALQNDIMRVKGFE
-1423 NGSYGNIASTDNT
+1423 NGSYANIASTDNT
-1436 EFIAF
+1436 ELIAF
-1441 LKLNYELLSD
+1441 LKLNYDVLID
-1451 LKTNGIDARV
+1451 LKENGIEANV
-1461 LADYRNSAAIE
+1461 LANYQNSNAIE
-1472 KGIERVRKFKNKTI
+1472 KGLNRLNKFKSKTR